1 MMTVREVF
9 KKYQGQYV
17 DKEVYAYKEKVHRI
31 NAEFLEAIDE
41 IYDDNAFLDKKV
53 DDCFLM
59 DEEEYNLKIWSSM
72 PDRADFADL
81 YGDKTARLLV
91 VVLNENWNRGEQT
104 EDEPV
109 TEEKIELA
117 KTLLSLPGWDGE
129 SDEIA
134 LCKQMTGNELQDI
147 LQNYEIEFND
157 TSYDG
162 TYLELTTSQ
171 IDKIDSAQERYDK
184 KNTQRI
190 SLKLNKTTDSDIL
203 AWLNKQASKQGSI
216 KTALRCYIKNEHK
229 K

>member
-1 MMTVREVF
+1 MMTVRDVF

-41 IYDDNAFLDKKV
+41 IYDDNAFLKKKV
-53 DDCFLM
+53 EDYILM
-59 DEEEYNLKIWSSM
+59 DEEEYNSTIWSSM

-81 YGDKTARLLV
+81 YGDNTARILV
-91 VVLNENWNRGEQT
+91 VVLNENWNREEQT

-147 LQNYEIEFND
+147 LQNR
-157 TSYDG
+157 
-162 TYLELTTSQ
+162 L
-171 IDKIDSAQERYDK
+171 
-184 KNTQRI
+184 
-190 SLKLNKTTDSDIL
+190 SLMIRLMMVHI
-203 AWLNKQASKQGSI
+203 
-216 KTALRCYIKNEHK
+216 
-229 K
+229 